1 MSRQRKIAITFIL
14 VGVCLP
20 LFLLFFVSG
29 YDPNASLSWNV
40 NYVEIVFRDKHW
52 AKPTEFDETL
62 DNLSGIIMRD
72 RYHRFGSMI
81 LKPKIAIRYKT
92 VILFSIFL
100 IFIGTGLMPLSRKEE
115 EQ

>member
-29 YDPNASLSWNV
+29 YDPNVSLSWNLA
-40 NYVEIVFRDKHW
+40 NMEIVFRYKHW
-52 AKPTEFDETL
+52 TKPTEFEETL
-62 DNLSGIIMRD
+62 DNLSAIIMRD

-92 VILFSIFL
+92 VILFSLFL
-100 IFIGTGLMPLSRKEE
+100 IFIGTGLIPLSNNH
-115 EQ
+115 Q